1 MRSLPPARKAFAVVK
16 PTMLYRPVGRRLSNV
31 YVNADFQPAA
41 PDEAAHRLAE
51 RVYER
56 IEAQPGDQ
64 LQDRVGG
71 LILVSEDGGWFP
83 VRLAEPRPRD
93 VKTAFSHAEVAD
105 DDDRQ
110 VVDGLVAGGF
120 LEEVKPRR
128 LRGGVSRSS
137 LPLVSDGHP
146 LVVDERAPAKA
157 SQA

>member
-1 MRSLPPARKAFAVVK
+1 MRSLPPARKAFVVVK
-16 PTMLYRPVGRRLSNV
+16 PTLLYRPVGRRLSNV

-41 PDEAAHRLAE
+41 PDKAAHRLAE

-56 IEAQPGDQ
+56 MAAQPGDQ

-71 LILVSEDGGWFP
+71 LILVSEDGSWFP

-110 VVDGLVAGGF
+110 AVDELVAEGY

-137 LPLVSDGHP
+137 LPLVSDAHP
-146 LVVDERAPAKA
+146 LVVDELAALKA
-157 SQA
+157 SQV